1 MDLSNKQINLK
12 NIFFSTLPGLISI
25 VLTLI
30 SLPIYL
36 KFLSPSYYSSF
47 LISHIFMSLSLVFNF
62 NIGKVASI
70 KIQNKT
76 KINKNKIIINAIYL
90 SFIISVLVSFVA
102 VFFLSF
108 IFNNE
113 NEINFK
119 LIFLGLVISI
129 LFINAEAILKGLG
142 KFKIVAFTNL
152 IFYGISISGPSFLIF
167 FLDYNSTNYSF
178 NLFTISII
186 CKIISLIIII
196 FFIKVDFFVNNKI
209 NKNIVLSFKNQSLW
223 MTLSNT
229 YNQIF
234 DYMDKYLIK
243 LFLSPVIFINYTIS
257 QQIASKLSIF
267 SNAIT
272 SVLLP
277 KLAKEKKNI
286 NKTKVL
292 NLHLYLFYIS
302 FSIFLILFE
311 TLFDDL
317 LFWWLKTSFNDDL
330 YNLFNIFLALTF
342 IACQSNIIIS
352 LYEANEIT
360 KKIQF

>member
-1 MDLSNKQINLK
+1 MNKDEVIILQNLINLYNFQIGSIFIIPEQNFIINHLKKNGILVMDLSNKQINLK

-129 LFINAEAILKGLG
+129 LFINAEAILKGL
-142 KFKIVAFTNL
+142 VNL
-152 IFYGISISGPSFLIF
+152 
-167 FLDYNSTNYSF
+167 
-178 NLFTISII
+178 
-186 CKIISLIIII
+186 
-196 FFIKVDFFVNNKI
+196 
-209 NKNIVLSFKNQSLW
+209 
-223 MTLSNT
+223 
-229 YNQIF
+229 
-234 DYMDKYLIK
+234 K
-243 LFLSPVIFINYTIS
+243 L
-257 QQIASKLSIF
+257 
-267 SNAIT
+267 
-272 SVLLP
+272 
-277 KLAKEKKNI
+277 
-286 NKTKVL
+286 
-292 NLHLYLFYIS
+292 
-302 FSIFLILFE
+302 
-311 TLFDDL
+311 
-317 LFWWLKTSFNDDL
+317 
-330 YNLFNIFLALTF
+330 
-342 IACQSNIIIS
+342 
-352 LYEANEIT
+352 
-360 KKIQF
+360 